1 MAEVKKPKVG
11 KEAAANDLPDET
23 ERADA
28 KGHDILIDNACFD
41 AERLVG
47 DVGDFLLK
55 DLRTTHELKSW
66 SKMSEKQ
73 QNALIDRCDKQAR
86 AIVAATMRGIASRGI
101 EHMEGILD
109 DKGSFGDGFF
119 KLSVKVPMN
128 PHNMALLAKHDG
140 EVQVVFSSPQ
150 KFQSTMMVRSEPD
163 APPLPGVV
171 KPDEAAAATA
181 DTSADAETGKD
192 KKKKDKP
199 EEAAPA
205 ASPSA

>member
-1 MAEVKKPKVG
+1 MAEAKKPKTG

-23 ERADA
+23 ERADV
-28 KGHDILIDNACFD
+28 KGHDILIDGACFD

-55 DLRTTHELKSW
+55 DMRTTHELKPW

-73 QNALIDRCDKQAR
+73 QNALIDRADKQAR
-86 AIVAATMRGIASRGI
+86 AIVAAVMRGIASRGI
-101 EHMEGILD
+101 EHMEGSLD
-109 DKGSFGDGFF
+109 DKGSFGEGFF

-128 PHNMALLAKHDG
+128 EHNMKLLAKHDG

-163 APPLPGVV
+163 APQLPKVVDEADAANGVDAKKTDKGA
-171 KPDEAAAATA
+171 KPDEAQAT
-181 DTSADAETGKD
+181 GG
-192 KKKKDKP
+192 
-199 EEAAPA
+199 PA
-205 ASPSA
+205 A